1 MSATPASARTRFLAG
16 VAALLAAVAL
26 TTPGC
31 YSGRF
36 QRIEEALASQSRRAD
51 SLEAEHAR
59 TKAELDQ
66 ARTELEEQQKLV
78 RSLRAGSE
86 TNVQEVLGRVEQLEA
101 RLEEQSQMLNDLSGR
116 ARTRGLVF
124 DTTATGVR
132 AGSSTTPST
141 DPSTGAPGTGSTGST
156 GSAGAVTAAPGTT
169 TGGSTSPAPSGGV
182 RVDPTAAYD
191 QAVLDFTQ
199 GRFPLALTEFRAFV
213 AQYPTSD
220 LADNA
225 QYGVGE
231 SYYAQSQYD
240 SALVEYRRVVDDF
253 PQGDKVSAALY
264 KLGITYQK
272 TNRSPEARTAYRT
285 VIEKYPRS
293 GEARLAEERLK
304 EMGQR

>member
-1 MSATPASARTRFLAG
+1 MGPESARPLRGPLIRRADPGRAAAG
-16 VAALLAAVAL
+16 ALLVAVVL
-26 TTPGC
+26 TAPGC

-51 SLEAEHAR
+51 SLEAEQAR
-59 TKAELDQ
+59 TQSELASARAELD
-66 ARTELEEQQKLV
+66 EQSRLV

-86 TNVQEVLGRVEQLEA
+86 TSVHEVLGRVEQLET
-101 RLEEQSQMLNDLSGR
+101 RLEEQSQMLNDLTGR
-116 ARTRGLVF
+116 ARTRGLAF
-124 DTTATGVR
+124 DTTSAGVT
-132 AGSSTTPST
+132 AGSSSAPL
-141 DPSTGAPGTGSTGST
+141 PGATVPGGVPPA
-156 GSAGAVTAAPGTT
+156 AG
-169 TGGSTSPAPSGGV
+169 SGGV
-182 RVDPTAAYD
+182 RVDPTAMYD
-191 QAVLDFTQ
+191 QAVVDFTQ

-213 AQYPTSD
+213 AQYPASD

-231 SYYAQSQYD
+231 AFYAQSQYD

-264 KLGITYQK
+264 KVGITYQK
-272 TNRSPEARTAYRT
+272 TNRSAEARTAYRT
-285 VIEKYPRS
+285 LIEKYPRS